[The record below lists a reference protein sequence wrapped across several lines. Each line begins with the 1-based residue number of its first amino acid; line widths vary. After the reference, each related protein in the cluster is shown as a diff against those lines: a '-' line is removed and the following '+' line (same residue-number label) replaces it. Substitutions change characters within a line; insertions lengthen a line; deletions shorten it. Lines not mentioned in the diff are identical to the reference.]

1 MRSTK
6 TFRRIRC
13 LQTSTRDGRFR
24 AASRAGRL
32 GKTPRATK
40 WKEHE
45 FRRCEKV
52 QLGMSQR
59 TSAAEARLLFGSLW
73 HDLKSYPSLA
83 IPKPES
89 RDRGFETREGHD
101 FTRAACAGNLKRSIG
116 SDTRLVLVDRQLAI
130 RLERGEKVSW
140 HELQVKSVQL
150 WKSKIDKLGLPEI
163 AGIYMWD
170 RPHEPE
176 FLGYMA

>member
-1 MRSTK
+1 VTVVSK
-6 TFRRIRC
+6 P
-13 LQTSTRDGRFR
+13 
-24 AASRAGRL
+24 
-32 GKTPRATK
+32 GKGTISL
-40 WKEHE
+40 
-45 FRRCEKV
+45 V
-52 QLGMSQR
+52 
-59 TSAAEARLLFGSLW
+59 LL
-73 HDLKSYPSLA
+73 
-83 IPKPES
+83 
-89 RDRGFETREGHD
+89 
-101 FTRAACAGNLKRSIG
+101 CAGNLKRFIG

-170 RPHEPE
+170 RPHDPE